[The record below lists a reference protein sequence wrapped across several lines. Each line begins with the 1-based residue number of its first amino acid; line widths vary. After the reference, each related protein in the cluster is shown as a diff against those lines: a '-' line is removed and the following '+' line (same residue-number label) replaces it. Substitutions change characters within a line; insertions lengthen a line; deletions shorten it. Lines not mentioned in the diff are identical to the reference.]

1 MPMDLQLLIDTQ
13 SMVYYCLYSG
23 CLWEVGLSV
32 ITHPSLCPWR
42 FPHQFPGVPCL
53 HWAQAAV
60 LSFWWPTSA
69 ERIHGFFDAQL
80 LPSDC
85 QGGVLQL
92 DGRRKIQPMW
102 AYPMMNIVKPSP
114 RIFHALFKC
123 FLLINQPSWRFIEFI
138 ALDLPLL
145 GNPSLKPLSS
155 RGTQQWMR
163 CNTTRTVHSGAH
175 LEQKLATIQGIKEEA
190 GPELQKWSMFSE
202 VSWNWGYRVP
212 LYKSF
217 FLDWDFP
224 LWSNHCGDP
233 TVMETPS

>member
-123 FLLINQPSWRFIEFI
+123 FLLINQPQLEVYWVYCIGLAAFGKSQFKTIELTRYTTVDEVQYHEDCTLRGAPGTEARHNSGDQGGSGPGATKVEHVFGGF
-138 ALDLPLL
+138 LKLGLP
-145 GNPSLKPLSS
+145 
-155 RGTQQWMR
+155 GT
-163 CNTTRTVHSGAH
+163 
-175 LEQKLATIQGIKEEA
+175 
-190 GPELQKWSMFSE
+190 
-202 VSWNWGYRVP
+202 
-212 LYKSF
+212 
-217 FLDWDFP
+217 
-224 LWSNHCGDP
+224 P
-233 TVMETPS
+233 T